1 MLFPAAS
8 VSLDYS
14 SFVAVAI
21 TLLWDTTV
29 FVGLLGEILGES
41 SFFCMDMN
49 VIFLFFYV
57 FTFSSSLS
65 CEYALFSLPIEPKL
79 KNKSRIIGHP

>member
-14 SFVAVAI
+14 SFVVVAV

-79 KNKSRIIGHP
+79 KNKNRIIGHP

>member
-14 SFVAVAI
+14 SFVVAAI

-29 FVGLLGEILGES
+29 FVGLLEEILGES

-49 VIFLFFYV
+49 VIFLFFDV

>member
-14 SFVAVAI
+14 SFVVVAI

-41 SFFCMDMN
+41 SFFCMGMN

-57 FTFSSSLS
+57 FTFYSSLS

>member
-14 SFVAVAI
+14 SFVVVAI

-49 VIFLFFYV
+49 VIFLFFMYLP
-57 FTFSSSLS
+57 SLRRCLVS
-65 CEYALFSLPIEPKL
+65 MLYSLYRL
-79 KNKSRIIGHP
+79 SQN

>member
-14 SFVAVAI
+14 SFVVVAI

-49 VIFLFFYV
+49 VFFLFFYV

-79 KNKSRIIGHP
+79 KNKSSIIGHP